1 MATPTPINIEL
12 LLMTRVL
19 INDLASADFDDVRLS
34 QTIATAALFVAQEI
48 DLGQSYNFNVSPS
61 GLIGPDP
68 VPINTRDD
76 KAVALFPLKAACLI
90 DQNRL
95 QGATKNAI
103 RIRDGDSE
111 IDLSVGFRG
120 FSDILKFG
128 TCQAY
133 QLLKHDIESSSAFV
147 GEAVL
152 TPFTHEDVSIGVRDA
167 FNRFAFRFNGTIG

>member
-12 LLMTRVL
+12 LIMTRVL
-19 INDLASADFDDVRLS
+19 INDLDSVDFTDVRLS
-34 QTIATAALFVAQEI
+34 QTIGVAALQVAQEI
-48 DLGQSYNFNVSPS
+48 DLAQAYTINVSPS

-68 VPINTRDD
+68 VATSTRDD
-76 KAVALFPLKAACLI
+76 KAVALFPLKSACII

-128 TCQAY
+128 PCQAY
-133 QLLKHDIESSSAFV
+133 KLLKNDIETGSAFV

-152 TPFTHEDVSIGVRDA
+152 TPFSHEDVVTGTRGFFDG
-167 FNRFAFRFNGTIG
+167 FRSRNF

>member
-1 MATPTPINIEL
+1 MSIPINPEL
-12 LLMTRVL
+12 LIMTRVL
-19 INDLASADFDDVRLS
+19 INDLDAVDFTDVRLS
-34 QTIATAALFVAQEI
+34 QTIGVAALQVAQEI
-48 DLGQSYNFNVSPS
+48 DLAHDYTISVSPS
-61 GLIGPDP
+61 GLISPDP
-68 VPINTRDD
+68 VVTNTRDD
-76 KAVALFPLKAACLI
+76 KAVVLFTLKGACII

-128 TCQAY
+128 PCKAY
-133 QLLKHDIESSSAFV
+133 ELLKNDIETGSAFV

-152 TPFTHEDVSIGVRDA
+152 TPFSHEDVVTGTRGFFDG
-167 FNRFAFRFNGTIG
+167 FRSRC

>member
-1 MATPTPINIEL
+1 MATATPINIEL
-12 LLMTRVL
+12 LIMTRVL
-19 INDLASADFDDVRLS
+19 INDLDSVDFTDLRLS
-34 QTIATAALFVAQEI
+34 QTIATAALFVAQEL
-48 DLGQSYNFNVSPS
+48 DLAQAYTINVSPS

-68 VPINTRDD
+68 VVTNTRDD
-76 KAVALFPLKAACLI
+76 KAVALFPLKAACMI

-128 TCQAY
+128 TCRAY
-133 QLLKHDIESSSAFV
+133 QILRDDIESGAAFV

-152 TPFTHEDVSIGVRDA
+152 TPFSHEDVVTGTRGFFDG
-167 FNRFAFRFNGTIG
+167 FRSRLMG

>member
-1 MATPTPINIEL
+1 MATLTPINSEL
-12 LLMTRVL
+12 LIMTRVL
-19 INDLASADFDDVRLS
+19 INDIDAIDFTDVRLS

-48 DLGQSYNFNVSPS
+48 DLAQSYTINVSPS

-68 VPINTRDD
+68 LNTNTPDA
-76 KAVALFPLKAACLI
+76 KAVVLFPLKAACLI

-111 IDLSVGFRG
+111 IDLSVGFKG
-120 FSDILKFG
+120 FSDILKLG
-128 TCQAY
+128 ACQSY
-133 QLLKHDIESSSAFV
+133 KLLKHDIETSDAFI

-152 TPFTHEDVSIGVRDA
+152 TPFRHEDVTIGVRDV
-167 FNRFAFRFNGTIG
+167 FNRLAFRLNNTVG